1 MAKIIDDK
9 FTTLLNDIDKVQK
22 APTLYI
28 SYRGAEGVEHL
39 AHEITNNMVDEHRNP
54 HTISDGI
61 MDIFLDGQTGIC
73 YFKDHGRGINFDDL
87 ENAVTILQSGSKMD
101 REFGGASG
109 GEYGVG
115 LRCQLVIL

>member
-1 MAKIIDDK
+1 MARTKIVDDK

-28 SYRGAEGVEHL
+28 SYRGAEGVQHL
-39 AHEITNNMVDEHRNP
+39 AQEMTNNMVDEHRNP
-54 HTISDGI
+54 NTVSDGI
-61 MDIFLDGQTGIC
+61 MDIFLDGQTGLC
-73 YFKDHGRGINFDDL
+73 YFKDHGRGIPFEEL

-115 LRCQLVIL
+115 LIVGS